1 MHDVTGTF
9 IYIARYCLAI
19 ICVYSYTLA
28 IASSINIKTLYIMNH
43 NSYAANWFI
52 TGMAPNI
59 EKKIYVVINFSYA
72 ASTTPAAG
80 GRLLQLQL
88 RHSIHFISI

>member
-9 IYIARYCLAI
+9 IYIARYLARYYLAI

-59 EKKIYVVINFSYA
+59 EKKIYVVIKA
-72 ASTTPAAG
+72 IG